1 METGSEPFFMQVV
14 LFFVFLI
21 FSAFFSASE
30 TAFFSLSK
38 AKLQHLKESGIPA
51 ALRVVNL
58 LDEPKELLITILIG
72 NTMVNVAAAT
82 IAVIITAG
90 ISAQF
95 GFSHNLAIILE
106 IIVVVAFLLTLGEI
120 TPKIISVKNA
130 TKFSQRISLILYF
143 IKYLFYPATF
153 VLAKFSSSISRLL
166 GIKEIGVFFSEDEL
180 KTLLEVS
187 EEKGTIEEEER
198 EMLHSIFEFSQ
209 TTVREIMVPR
219 IDMVCVERK
228 SSLDA
233 LINLIKVNGYSRIPL
248 YQERIDNII
257 GIIHAKDLLPYI
269 KPAKD
274 GLEWQP
280 IDLSSLARQVVFV
293 PENKKIDELL
303 REFQRDKIHMA
314 IVVDEYGGTD
324 GLITLED
331 ILEEIVGEIQDEY
344 DIEGPLV
351 RKIDENNY
359 LVDAKINIYELQ
371 EVLPIPISINEGYDT
386 LAGLIF
392 DHTGYVP
399 KEKERIKFENF
410 DLIIEKVERSR
421 ILTVR
426 IHLKSLAE
434 SIEKTEVK
442 KTD

>member
-1 METGSEPFFMQVV
+1 MQ
-14 LFFVFLI
+14 LILFVFFLVL
-21 FSAFFSASE
+21 SAFFSGSE

-38 AKLQHLKESGIPA
+38 VKLQHLKESGIPA
-51 ALRVVNL
+51 ALRVVKL
-58 LDEPKELLITILIG
+58 MEEPRELLITILIG
-72 NTMVNVAAAT
+72 NTLANVAAST
-82 IAVIITAG
+82 IAALITAG
-90 ISAQF
+90 ISVRF
-95 GFSHNLAIILE
+95 GFSENLVIILE
-106 IIVVVAFLLTLGEI
+106 IIVVVAFLLVLGEI

-130 TKFSQRISLILYF
+130 TNFSQRVSLVMYF

-153 VLAKFSSSISRLL
+153 ILAKFSTSISQLL
-166 GIKEIGVFFSEDEL
+166 GIKEIGIFFSEDEL

-187 EEKGTIEEEER
+187 EEKGTIEEDER

-219 IDMVCVERK
+219 IDMVCVEKK

-248 YQERIDNII
+248 FQDRIDNII

-274 GLEWQP
+274 SLEWQP

-344 DIEGPLV
+344 DIEGPLIK
-351 RKIDENNY
+351 KIDDSNY

-371 EVLPIPISINEGYDT
+371 EVLQIPILIHEGYDT

-399 KEKERIKFENF
+399 KEKERIKFDNF
-410 DLIIEKVERSR
+410 DFIIEKVERSR

-426 IHLKSLAE
+426 IH
-434 SIEKTEVK
+434 
-442 KTD
+442 

>member
-1 METGSEPFFMQVV
+1 METDSEPFFIKLI
-14 LFFVFLI
+14 LFFFFLI
-21 FSAFFSASE
+21 LSAFFSGSE

-38 AKLQHLKESGIPA
+38 VKLQHLKESGIPA
-51 ALRVVNL
+51 ALRVVKL
-58 LDEPKELLITILIG
+58 LEEPKELLITILIG
-72 NTMVNVAAAT
+72 NTLVNVAAST
-82 IAVIITAG
+82 IAALLTAE
-90 ISAQF
+90 ISVGF
-95 GFSHNLAIILE
+95 GFSKDLAIILE
-106 IIVVVAFLLTLGEI
+106 IIIVVAFLLVLGEI

-130 TKFSQRISLILYF
+130 TIFSQRISFMMYV
-143 IKYLFYPATF
+143 IKYLFYPISF
-153 VLAKFSSSISRLL
+153 VLAKFSTSISQML

-180 KTLLEVS
+180 KALLEVS

-219 IDMVCVERK
+219 IDMVCVEKK
-228 SSLDA
+228 SSIDA
-233 LINLIKVNGYSRIPL
+233 LINIIKVNGYSRIPL
-248 YQERIDNII
+248 YQDRIDNII

-269 KPAKD
+269 KPAKN
-274 GLEWQP
+274 GLESKS
-280 IDLSSLARQVVFV
+280 IDLGSLARQVVFV

-303 REFQRDKIHMA
+303 REFKRDKIHMA

-344 DIEGPLV
+344 DIEGPLIK
-351 RKIDENNY
+351 KIDDNNY
-359 LVDAKINIYELQ
+359 LIDAKINIYELQ
-371 EVLPIPISINEGYDT
+371 EVLQIPILIHEGYDT

-399 KEKERIKFENF
+399 KEKERIKFDNF
-410 DLIIEKVERSR
+410 DFIIEKVERSR

-426 IHLKSLAE
+426 IHLKNV
-434 SIEKTEVK
+434 IEQTEK
-442 KTD
+442 QEIK

>member
-1 METGSEPFFMQVV
+1 LVTGSEPFFMEIVFFFFFLV
-14 LFFVFLI
+14 L
-21 FSAFFSASE
+21 SAFFSGSE

-38 AKLQHLKESGIPA
+38 IKLQHLKESGIPA
-51 ALRVVNL
+51 ALRVVKL
-58 LDEPKELLITILIG
+58 LEEPRELLITILIG
-72 NTMVNVAAAT
+72 NTLVNVAAST
-82 IAVIITAG
+82 IAALITAD
-90 ISAQF
+90 ISRQF
-95 GFSHNLAIILE
+95 GLSENLVIVLE
-106 IIVVVAFLLTLGEI
+106 IIIVVTFLLVLGEI

-130 TKFSQRISLILYF
+130 TKFSQRISFLMYI
-143 IKYLFYPATF
+143 IKYLFYPVTF
-153 VLAKFSSSISRLL
+153 VLARFSASISQLL
-166 GIKEIGVFFSEDEL
+166 GIKEVGIYFSEDEL
-180 KTLLEVS
+180 KTLLDVS
-187 EEKGTIEEEER
+187 EEKGAIEEEER

-248 YQERIDNII
+248 YQDRIDNII

-280 IDLSSLARQVVFV
+280 VDLSSLARQVVFV

-344 DIEGPLV
+344 DIEGPLI
-351 RKIDENNY
+351 RKLDDNNY

-371 EVLPIPISINEGYDT
+371 EVLQIPIAIHEGYDT

-399 KEKERIKFENF
+399 KEKERIKFDNC

-426 IHLKSLAE
+426 IHLKNPAE
-434 SIEKTEVK
+434 SLEKQEFK
-442 KTD
+442 KNE

>member
-1 METGSEPFFMQVV
+1 M
-14 LFFVFLI
+14 
-21 FSAFFSASE
+21 
-30 TAFFSLSK
+30 
-38 AKLQHLKESGIPA
+38 LQHLKESGTPA
-51 ALRVVNL
+51 ALRVVKL
-58 LDEPKELLITILIG
+58 LEKPKELLITILIG
-72 NTMVNVAAAT
+72 NTLVNVAAST
-82 IAVIITAG
+82 IAALLTAEVAIG
-90 ISAQF
+90 F
-95 GFSHNLAIILE
+95 GFSKDLAIILE
-106 IIVVVAFLLTLGEI
+106 VIIVVAFLLILGEI

-130 TKFSQRISLILYF
+130 ITFSQKISLIVYF
-143 IKYLFYPATF
+143 IKYLFYPASYI
-153 VLAKFSSSISRLL
+153 LAKFSNSISQLL
-166 GIKEIGVFFSEDEL
+166 GIKEIGIFFSEDEL
-180 KTLLEVS
+180 KTLIEVS
-187 EEKGTIEEEER
+187 EEKGTIEEDER

-219 IDMVCVERK
+219 IDMVCVEK
-228 SSLDA
+228 KTSLDM
-233 LINLIKVNGYSRIPL
+233 LINIIKINGYSRIPL
-248 YQERIDNII
+248 YQDRIDNII

-269 KPAKD
+269 KPGKD
-274 GLEWQP
+274 ELESKP

-344 DIEGPLV
+344 DIEGPLIK
-351 RKIDENNY
+351 KIDENNY

-371 EVLPIPISINEGYDT
+371 EILQIPIPIHEGYDT

-399 KEKERIKFENF
+399 KEKERIKFTNF
-410 DLIIEKVERSR
+410 DCIIEKVERSR

-426 IHLKSLAE
+426 IHLKNF
-434 SIEKTEVK
+434 IEPLEKQEIK
-442 KTD
+442 KME